1 MKNKKLNRQIS
12 IKERQSKLKKSSEK
26 KSHQHHHSSSIFSM
40 YNLKSLIILSIL
52 FLITF
57 LLGFI
62 FIKNIFE
69 NISLDKQIE
78 EKKISLQKG
87 EDSRILTISELN
99 KLETNVK
106 RTEIRY
112 NKQKQEEEKYL
123 ELLNIE
129 KINLRSNEDTIK
141 YYDKL
146 FEDQNQRLIN
156 EKNLMKSNKIAID
169 NLNKRIQKLIE
180 SNKKI

>member
-26 KSHQHHHSSSIFSM
+26 KSHHHSSSIFSM

-62 FIKNIFE
+62 FIKKIFE

-112 NKQKQEEEKYL
+112 NKQKQEDVLY
-123 ELLNIE
+123 
-129 KINLRSNEDTIK
+129 
-141 YYDKL
+141 
-146 FEDQNQRLIN
+146 
-156 EKNLMKSNKIAID
+156 
-169 NLNKRIQKLIE
+169 
-180 SNKKI
+180 

>member
-26 KSHQHHHSSSIFSM
+26 KSHHHSSSIFSM

-62 FIKNIFE
+62 FIKKIFE

-87 EDSRILTISELN
+87 EDSRIVTISELN

>member
-26 KSHQHHHSSSIFSM
+26 KSHHHSSSIFSM
-40 YNLKSLIILSIL
+40 YNLKSLIILSLL

-87 EDSRILTISELN
+87 EDSRIVTISEVN

-112 NKQKQEEEKYL
+112 NKQKEEEEKYL
-123 ELLNIE
+123 ELLNI
-129 KINLRSNEDTIK
+129 
-141 YYDKL
+141 
-146 FEDQNQRLIN
+146 
-156 EKNLMKSNKIAID
+156 
-169 NLNKRIQKLIE
+169 
-180 SNKKI
+180 

>member
-1 MKNKKLNRQIS
+1 MKNKKLIRSIS
-12 IKERQSKLKKSSEK
+12 IKDRQSKLKKSAEK
-26 KSHQHHHSSSIFSM
+26 KSHHSSSIFSM
-40 YNLKSLIILSIL
+40 HNLKPLIVLFIL

-57 LLGFI
+57 ILGFI

-87 EDSRILTISELN
+87 EDSRIVTIYEVN

-112 NKQKQEEEKYL
+112 KKQKQEEEKYL
-123 ELLNIE
+123 ELLNLE

-169 NLNKRIQKLIE
+169 NLNKRIQKLKE
-180 SNKKI
+180 SKKIV

>member
-26 KSHQHHHSSSIFSM
+26 KSHHHSSSIFSM

-156 EKNLMKSNKIAID
+156 EKNLMKINKIAID

>member
-26 KSHQHHHSSSIFSM
+26 KSHHHSSSIFSM

-62 FIKNIFE
+62 FIKKIFE

-180 SNKKI
+180 SNIKI

>member
-26 KSHQHHHSSSIFSM
+26 KSHHHSSSIFSM

-87 EDSRILTISELN
+87 EDSRIVTISEVN

-169 NLNKRIQKLIE
+169 NLNKRIQKLKE
-180 SNKKI
+180 SKRIV

>member
-26 KSHQHHHSSSIFSM
+26 KSHHHSSSIFSM

-62 FIKNIFE
+62 FIKKIFE

>member
-26 KSHQHHHSSSIFSM
+26 KSHHHSSSIFSM

-62 FIKNIFE
+62 FIKKIFE

-87 EDSRILTISELN
+87 EDSRIVTISEVN

>member
-62 FIKNIFE
+62 FIKKIFE

-87 EDSRILTISELN
+87 EDSRIVTISEVN

>member
-26 KSHQHHHSSSIFSM
+26 KSHHHSSSIFSM

-169 NLNKRIQKLIE
+169 NLNKRIQKLKE
-180 SNKKI
+180 SKKIV